1 MLLGMQ
7 GHADTLGHAEPDS
20 MKEAAERNRE
30 DSIIARVLDGD
41 IDSYRFLVNKYSARV
56 LAFCRMRMRSEED
69 AQDAS
74 QEVFVRAY
82 RSLASFKRG
91 ESFSAWLFA
100 IAANNVRTHIRLFAS
115 RKQREVAFVRQQV
128 TNPPDDPAGEAER
141 AFEFQALREAVSSL
155 PVDLRK
161 PVELYYFA
169 QLSVEETAK
178 VLRLGQEAVKSRL
191 FRARKQLREALAE
204 NVQPKRPPGGISL

>member
-74 QEVFVRAY
+74 QEVFVRHTD
-82 RSLASFKRG
+82 RSPLSERREFFRVALRHRRQQCAHRI
-91 ESFSAWLFA
+91 SA
-100 IAANNVRTHIRLFAS
+100 FAS
-115 RKQREVAFVRQQV
+115 R
-128 TNPPDDPAGEAER
+128 EAER
-141 AFEFQALREAVSSL
+141 
-155 PVDLRK
+155 
-161 PVELYYFA
+161 
-169 QLSVEETAK
+169 
-178 VLRLGQEAVKSRL
+178 SRL
-191 FRARKQLREALAE
+191 
-204 NVQPKRPPGGISL
+204 